1 MKKSEKIIAALLTM
15 ALGILFIILKDA
27 FIALLMT
34 IAGVSLI
41 VLGIIDLVNKLV
53 PPAVVKIVAGALVV
67 LCGWVIVEA
76 VLYILAAILLIFGI
90 LLLYYNIKNNVRG
103 CTFWETILE
112 YATPS
117 ICIAIGILLLFHT
130 GAIVNFVFIA
140 SGVLAF
146 LEGCIM
152 LYEALI
158 NP

>member
-41 VLGIIDLVNKLV
+41 VLGIIALVNKLV
-53 PPAVVKIVAGALVV
+53 PPAVVKIVAGSLVV

-103 CTFWETILE
+103 CTLWETILE

>member
-34 IAGVSLI
+34 IAGISLI
-41 VLGIIDLVNKLV
+41 ALGVIDLVNKIV
-53 PPAVVKIVAGALVV
+53 PPAVVKMVAGALVI
-67 LCGWVIVEA
+67 LCGWVLVEA

-103 CTFWETILE
+103 CNLWETVLQ
-112 YATPS
+112 YVTPS

-130 GAIVNFVFIA
+130 GAIVNFVFVA
-140 SGVLAF
+140 SGVLAVV
-146 LEGCIM
+146 EGCIM

>member
-1 MKKSEKIIAALLTM
+1 MKRSEKIITALLIM

-34 IAGVSLI
+34 VAGISLI
-41 VLGIIDLVNKLV
+41 VLGIIDLVDRLV

-76 VLYILAAILLIFGI
+76 VLYVLAAILLIFGI
-90 LLLYYNIKNNVRG
+90 LLLYYYIKNNVRG
-103 CTFWETILE
+103 CNLKETILE
-112 YATPS
+112 YVTPS
-117 ICIAIGILLLFHT
+117 ICIAIGVLLLFHT
-130 GAIVNFVFIA
+130 SAIVNFVFIA

-146 LEGCIM
+146 VEGAIM
-152 LYEALI
+152 LYETLS